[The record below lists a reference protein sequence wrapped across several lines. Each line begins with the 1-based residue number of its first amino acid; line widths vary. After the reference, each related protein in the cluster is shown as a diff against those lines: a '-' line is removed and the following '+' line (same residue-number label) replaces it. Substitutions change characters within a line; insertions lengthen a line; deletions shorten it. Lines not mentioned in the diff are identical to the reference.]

1 MEAEL
6 KALASEAKA
15 ALGSAR
21 DMEAVE
27 AARVMYLGRKGKLT
41 AVLSRLGDVPSA
53 DRPRVGRLGN
63 EIKHS
68 LTAMIGA
75 AQDRIKDENLAAE
88 IARARIDVTLPG
100 FGPVAGHVHPITQTL
115 DGMVA
120 VFEGLGFRVEQ
131 GPDVETDYN
140 NFEALNI
147 GKDHPARD
155 MQATFFVNDDVV
167 LRTHTSPVQIRAM
180 KRYQPPIRVICPGR
194 VYRCDSDLS
203 HSPMFHQLEGFMV
216 DKDVN
221 FGHLKGV
228 LMAFIHAFF
237 GTEVGARFRPSYFP
251 FTEPSAE
258 VDIQCVMC
266 GGQGCPVCKRS
277 GWLEILGSGMIHP
290 QVLKNVGYDPE
301 QVTGFAFGMG
311 VERIAMLK
319 FKIDSIRAFFENDLR
334 FLKQF

>member
-1 MEAEL
+1 LEAQL
-6 KALASEAKA
+6 KALEAEAKA
-15 ALGSAR
+15 ALAEAR
-21 DMEAVE
+21 DLEAVE
-27 AARVMYLGRKGKLT
+27 AARVAYLGRKGKLT
-41 AVLSRLGDVPSA
+41 AVLSKLGDVPSH

-63 EIKHS
+63 EIKQS
-68 LTAMIGA
+68 LAAMIEA
-75 AQDRIKDENLAAE
+75 AEQRIKDEALAAA

-100 FGPVAGHVHPITQTL
+100 FAPAPGHVHPITQTL
-115 DGMVA
+115 DEMVS
-120 VFEGLGFRVEQ
+120 VFEGLGFWVEQ

-155 MQATFFVNDDVV
+155 MQATFFVSDDVV
-167 LRTHTSPVQIRAM
+167 LRTHTSPVQIRTM
-180 KRYQPPIRVICPGR
+180 KQYPPPVRVICPGR

-216 DKDVN
+216 DDDIN

-228 LMAFIHAFF
+228 LMEFIHAFF
-237 GTEVGARFRPSYFP
+237 GTRVGVRFRPSYFP

-258 VDIQCVMC
+258 VDIECVIC
-266 GGQGCPVCKRS
+266 GGKGCPVCKRS
-277 GWLEILGSGMIHP
+277 GWIEILGSGMIHP

-301 QVTGFAFGMG
+301 KVTGFAFGMG

-319 FKIDSIRAFFENDLR
+319 FRIDSIRAFFENDLR
-334 FLKQF
+334 FLRQF